1 MFKKHRTFNPR
12 AAPKC
17 RRLCETALDHRGRGT
32 AKERTLCISSAFD
45 RSCTEFAAVQRQDAK
60 AWPVEFCHRSVRE
73 YFVAP
78 PGVEKALREGT
89 GRAYDLIS
97 RVDFNHEILRFVAEL
112 MSKTGFDY
120 NPVLRNLALMSRYE
134 GELKACS
141 PQERQK
147 LARLG
152 RTSATLLYR
161 WSGGLPGK
169 DWSCLTLDGAQL
181 PQADLTGKDFHG
193 TSLRSANL
201 SNSVFVDADFSA
213 ADLSGVRLEETG
225 EVRSLSVTRQ
235 SRWFLCRLC
244 RWVDPSLVLRHF
256 FTSGITHRL

>member
-1 MFKKHRTFNPR
+1 
-12 AAPKC
+12 
-17 RRLCETALDHRGRGT
+17 
-32 AKERTLCISSAFD
+32 
-45 RSCTEFAAVQRQDAK
+45 
-60 AWPVEFCHRSVRE
+60 
-73 YFVAP
+73 
-78 PGVEKALREGT
+78 
-89 GRAYDLIS
+89 
-97 RVDFNHEILRFVAEL
+97 
-112 MSKTGFDY
+112 
-120 NPVLRNLALMSRYE
+120 MSRYE
-134 GELKACS
+134 GDLEACS

-152 RTSATLLYR
+152 RTLATLLYR

-225 EVRSLSVTRQ
+225 EVRSLSVTGNLDGFFAGYADGSIRLWSFDTSSHRESPIVCSVPSAM
-235 SRWFLCRLC
+235 SRETGRDAPIQIRLFPVTGFACTIASAALCSNAIEDRYEECAAFDMLRRYLSVTLHEMGVVAVARANGSESEVCLFEFLAMA
-244 RWVDPSLVLRHF
+244 LRRAEHLRAH
-256 FTSGITHRL
+256 GDVHAL